1 VTANRVLVIS
11 RHAIQGEAMR
21 KFYRYLKRL
30 GTVAGAVRQIV
41 LTVLLICSVTHNPII
56 NGDEQTPVRNDTTR
70 I

>member
-1 VTANRVLVIS
+1 MTANRVLVIS

-41 LTVLLICSVTHNPII
+41 LTVLLVCNMSQNVGMIEHPATLIQGPII
-56 NGDEQTPVRNDTTR
+56 K